1 MSFILRNLVL
11 SMGLVLFTSVP
22 SHGWHNELP
31 AGVYNLE
38 LELES
43 ETLIAAEGFV
53 GGPLLGSS
61 GLSVFLASA

>member
-1 MSFILRNLVL
+1 MNFILRSLIL

-43 ETLIAAEGFV
+43 ETMIAAERFV

-61 GLSVFLASA
+61 GLSELVI